1 MKPMEE
7 IVVVTNTNTAQKPC
21 IASSSS
27 ESCKKIRPQKE
38 VQQIINCPRCNS
50 SNTKFCYYNNY
61 SLSQPRYFCKT
72 CRRYW
77 TEGGSLRNIPV
88 GGGSRKN
95 NKRSLD
101 SSPSQSNS
109 SASSKKI
116 VLTSADQDHH
126 LVPVP
131 VEPPRVSSSCQ
142 NPNKI
147 SSLYDHHQDLNL
159 GFTHESSND
168 FKTLSQ
174 LIQVPNFDSIG
185 NTMANTYSTS
195 SPTNS
200 TTAHHLSAMELLTGI
215 QSSRGLGNSF
225 MPMLSN
231 MSSDNNVPS
240 SNTFLGFP
248 LNTSDQYHQF
258 LKPVSGH
265 SFSLDNELE
274 ISNNAAGS
282 PGTGRH
288 LFPFED
294 LKLQAPDNATNPD
307 DHTSDDHQNNSRDH
321 GGDEQSNGFWNG
333 MLGTGGGSW

>member
-1 MKPMEE
+1 MDTAQWPQEIVVKPMEE
-7 IVVVTNTNTAQKPC
+7 IIVTNTQKPC
-21 IASSSS
+21 LTSSSS
-27 ESCKKIRPQKE
+27 ESCKKAKTTPKE

-50 SNTKFCYYNNY
+50 TNTKFCYYNNY

-95 NKRSLD
+95 NKRSLN
-101 SSPSQSNS
+101 SSPSRSNS

-116 VLTSADQDHH
+116 IVPSDNQDR
-126 LVPVP
+126 LVAVPV
-131 VEPPRVSSSCQ
+131 SNSCR
-142 NPNKI
+142 NADKNVGNV
-147 SSLYDHHQDLNL
+147 YDHHQDLNL
-159 GFTHESSND
+159 GFAHEPSD
-168 FKTLSQ
+168 FKALSQ

-185 NTMANTYSTS
+185 SAMGNTFSAS

-200 TTAHHLSAMELLTGI
+200 TTTHHLSAMELLT
-215 QSSRGLGNSF
+215 SRGLGNSF

-231 MSSDNNVPS
+231 MSSDNNIQS
-240 SNTFLGFP
+240 SNAFLGFP
-248 LNTSDQYHQF
+248 LSTADQYHQF
-258 LKPVSGH
+258 MKPGSGL

-274 ISNNAAGS
+274 ISTNTGS
-282 PGTGRH
+282 TGTGRH

-294 LKLQAPDNATNPD
+294 LKLQAPAGNATNAE
-307 DHTSDDHQNNSRDH
+307 DHASDDHRDSGRDQ